1 MTRIKSFSI
10 RNYVSQY
17 ETFAFVQTGEI
28 FDLFTR
34 VSSVFGKADPNLMGN
49 KCPRPKPTN
58 LIQTI
63 ERMSLILDS
72 VGQHPQGM
80 TIRDLSTDLKLPKGT
95 IHRILSSLS
104 YFGYIRQSQETKNY
118 FLGFKLM
125 QLSSL
130 LGNQLD
136 LRKVAEPILRD
147 LAEITKETVHM
158 VVLDAN
164 EIVYIDKIETRQIT
178 GGLKMA
184 SSVGA
189 RNPVHTCAVGKV
201 LAAHLS
207 EEDLDHLIKQKGLPQ
222 RTTNT
227 ITNPAA
233 FKEHLKIVR
242 SQGYAIDDEENERG
256 IRCLAAPI
264 FGEKGRPVAAISV
277 SGPAFRVTK
286 KVAQETLKKEVM
298 KAAFA
303 ISERLGFNGEVSHQK
318 KGGT

>member
-1 MTRIKSFSI
+1 M
-10 RNYVSQY
+10 
-17 ETFAFVQTGEI
+17 A
-28 FDLFTR
+28 R
-34 VSSVFGKADPNLMGN
+34 VPSVLSVPGRSGSHPAAQQL
-49 KCPRPKPTN
+49 PRKPTN

-63 ERMSLILDS
+63 ERVSLILDR
-72 VGQHPQGM
+72 VGQHPEGM

-104 YFGYIRQSQETKNY
+104 YFGYIRQNRETKNY

-125 QLSSL
+125 ELTSL

-147 LAEITKETVHM
+147 LAESTRETVHM

-164 EIVYIDKIETRQIT
+164 EIVYIDKIETEQVT
-178 GGLKMA
+178 GGLKM
-184 SSVGA
+184 SSRVGS
-189 RNPVHTCAVGKV
+189 RNPVHSCAVGKV
-201 LAAHLS
+201 LASHLS
-207 EEDLDHLIKQKGLPQ
+207 EEELDHLILEKGLPQ

-227 ITNPAA
+227 IANATA

-242 SQGYAIDDEENERG
+242 TQGYAIDDEENERG

-264 FGEKGRPVAAISV
+264 FGEKGRPEAAISV

-286 KVAQETLKKEVM
+286 KIAQETLRKKVVQ
-298 KAAFA
+298 AALD
-303 ISERLGFNGEVSHQK
+303 ISQRLGFNEGAPPQR
-318 KGGT
+318 KGGM

>member
-1 MTRIKSFSI
+1 MLKRM
-10 RNYVSQY
+10 
-17 ETFAFVQTGEI
+17 
-28 FDLFTR
+28 
-34 VSSVFGKADPNLMGN
+34 SSVLDKPRPTPAGHHP
-49 KCPRPKPTN
+49 PRPKPSN
-58 LIQTI
+58 LIQTV
-63 ERMSLILDS
+63 ERVSLILDR

-80 TIRDLSTDLKLPKGT
+80 TIRDLSIELKLPKGT

-104 YFGYIRQSQETKNY
+104 YFGYIRQGRETKNY

-125 QLSSL
+125 ELSSL

-136 LRKVAEPILRD
+136 LRKVAEPFLRD
-147 LAEITKETVHM
+147 LAESTQEAVHM

-164 EIVYIDKIETRQIT
+164 EIVYIDKIETQKIT

-184 SSVGA
+184 SMVGS
-189 RNPVHTCAVGKV
+189 RNPVHSCAVGKV

-207 EEDLDHLIKQKGLPQ
+207 EEELDRLIKEKGLPQ

-233 FKEHLKIVR
+233 FKEHLMIVR
-242 SQGYAIDDEENERG
+242 NQGYAIDDEENERG

-286 KVAQETLKKEVM
+286 KIAQEVLKKEVI
-298 KAAFA
+298 KAAYD
-303 ISERLGFNGEVSHQK
+303 ISQRLGFNGVAYPQK

>member
-1 MTRIKSFSI
+1 
-10 RNYVSQY
+10 
-17 ETFAFVQTGEI
+17 
-28 FDLFTR
+28 
-34 VSSVFGKADPNLMGN
+34 
-49 KCPRPKPTN
+49 
-58 LIQTI
+58 
-63 ERMSLILDS
+63 
-72 VGQHPQGM
+72 M

-104 YFGYIRQSQETKNY
+104 YFGYIRQSRETKNY

-125 QLSSL
+125 ELSSL

-164 EIVYIDKIETRQIT
+164 EVVYIDKIETRQIT

-184 SSVGA
+184 SSVGS
-189 RNPVHTCAVGKV
+189 RNPVHSCAVGKV

-207 EEDLDHLIKQKGLPQ
+207 EDELDQLIREKGLPQ
-222 RTTNT
+222 RTANT
-227 ITNPAA
+227 LTNPAA

-242 SQGYAIDDEENERG
+242 TQGYAIDDEENERG

-264 FGEKGRPVAAISV
+264 FGEKGKPVAAISV
-277 SGPAFRVTK
+277 SAPAFRVTK
-286 KVAQETLKKEVM
+286 KIAQEVLKKEVI
-298 KAAFA
+298 KAAA
-303 ISERLGFNGEVSHQK
+303 DISQRLGFSGGISPQT

>member
-1 MTRIKSFSI
+1 L
-10 RNYVSQY
+10 
-17 ETFAFVQTGEI
+17 VQDEEI
-28 FDLFTR
+28 FQMMAR
-34 VSSVFGKADPNLMGN
+34 VSGPPPVLGRSGSHPAAQQLPRKPN
-49 KCPRPKPTN
+49 N

-63 ERMSLILDS
+63 ERVSLILDS
-72 VGQHPQGM
+72 VGQHPEGM
-80 TIRDLSTDLKLPKGT
+80 TIRDLSLDLKLPKGT

-104 YFGYIRQSQETKNY
+104 YFGYIRQSRETKNY
-118 FLGFKLM
+118 FLGLKLM
-125 QLSSL
+125 ELSSL

-147 LAEITKETVHM
+147 LAESTRETVHM

-164 EIVYIDKIETRQIT
+164 EIVYIDKIETEQVT

-184 SSVGA
+184 SRVGS
-189 RNPVHTCAVGKV
+189 RNPVHSCAVGKA

-207 EEDLDHLIKQKGLPQ
+207 EEELDLLIREKGLPR
-222 RTTNT
+222 RTANTVTNA
-227 ITNPAA
+227 AA

-242 SQGYAIDDEENERG
+242 NQGYAIDDEENERG
-256 IRCLAAPI
+256 IRCLAAPL

-286 KVAQETLKKEVM
+286 KIAHEILRKRVVQ
-298 KAAFA
+298 AASD
-303 ISERLGFNGEVSHQK
+303 ISQRLGFNKGGRPQK